1 MFERFVFLIC
11 SFELNVY
18 RVFHWMFNIFQ
29 RNRKVHCAKPWHNIR
44 HKNRSV
50 SSKKLWV
57 SNELKIEEKEKVAV
71 CSIFSVS
78 LQPFHWQRWWAK
90 EHKKN
95 EQRINYIAT
104 SIIFI
109 LNSLPL
115 GFCLCIILIYYCFVL
130 IYTRAR
136 WALSLSHTLSFVVF
150 CWLFRYVWVF
160 LVFIIIVRSW
170 RFSPPS
176 SFKSCWWW
184 NDSVLVIVT
193 MFRCLVDRIFNVSI
207 AHKSRKRE
215 RELKIEHCTKQCQTV
230 FGPPNTRKDS
240 HFKYTNTIAFFV
252 TWKQCNRVS
261 FSERIKRLL

>member
-115 GFCLCIILIYYCFVL
+115 GFCLLYHFLIYCCFVL
-130 IYTRAR
+130 IYTGIVR
-136 WALSLSHTLSFVVF
+136 LLILVS
-150 CWLFRYVWVF
+150 CWLYRN
-160 LVFIIIVRSW
+160 I
-170 RFSPPS
+170 
-176 SFKSCWWW
+176 
-184 NDSVLVIVT
+184 
-193 MFRCLVDRIFNVSI
+193 
-207 AHKSRKRE
+207 
-215 RELKIEHCTKQCQTV
+215 
-230 FGPPNTRKDS
+230 GS
-240 HFKYTNTIAFFV
+240 HFHNCIDSLAFPLPHSNAHTIHDI
-252 TWKQCNRVS
+252 
-261 FSERIKRLL
+261 IK